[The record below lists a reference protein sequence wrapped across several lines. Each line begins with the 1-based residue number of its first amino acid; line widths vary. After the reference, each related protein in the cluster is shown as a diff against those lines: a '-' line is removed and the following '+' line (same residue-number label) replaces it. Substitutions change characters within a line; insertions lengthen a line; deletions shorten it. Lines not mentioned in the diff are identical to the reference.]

1 VSADDPPVVRPG
13 EDTARGGDPS
23 PDDDTDLGWVG
34 WVLVVAVVLAVLVIP
49 GVIYL
54 WPAGG
59 SVLGAHYRT
68 AMLVLPMAPA
78 VLLGIVAVW
87 SMKNRR

>member
-1 VSADDPPVVRPG
+1 MSDDDRPVVEPGGDVSRTSDPPDG
-13 EDTARGGDPS
+13 E
-23 PDDDTDLGWVG
+23 TDLGWVG
-34 WVLVVAVVLAVLVIP
+34 WVLVAAVVLAVLGVP
-49 GVIYL
+49 GAIYL

>member
-1 VSADDPPVVRPG
+1 
-13 EDTARGGDPS
+13 
-23 PDDDTDLGWVG
+23 
-34 WVLVVAVVLAVLVIP
+34 VLVIP